1 MKMEEKK
8 KKRHIIR
15 LYIRDVIT
23 KSLNRIGI
31 KKYLLRGNI
40 GQMDDNKNIKYLH
53 LLFPY

>member
-1 MKMEEKK
+1 MKMEKK

-31 KKYLLRGNI
+31 KKYLLRG
-40 GQMDDNKNIKYLH
+40 KYRANG
-53 LLFPY
+53 

>member
-40 GQMDDNKNIKYLH
+40 GQMDDNKNIEY
-53 LLFPY
+53 LLFL